1 MKDVNRPEGEEGT
14 LISFDILETE
24 VWLWVIPFS
33 NGNTSLGVVGPTSFI
48 SPAIHFVF
56 PLLIVIVTKKIR

>member
-1 MKDVNRPEGEEGT
+1 VNRPEGEEGT

-33 NGNTSLGVVGPTSFI
+33 NGKISVGVVAPTDYINQLSA
-48 SPAIHFVF
+48 SKENTEALQNAIW
-56 PLLIVIVTKKIR
+56 